1 MMLVTR
7 KVILVDK
14 EKIHPKVIHVNGYWG
29 YPEKPENIPCLSGV
43 WISKVNAVNL
53 DNVEYCDYAGDLPL
67 RASLCKV
74 YKGEAYLVP
83 RAPEGSELTGNV

>member
-1 MMLVTR
+1 MRLVTR
-7 KVILVDK
+7 KVILVGK
-14 EKIHPKVIHVNGYWG
+14 EKIHSKVIHANGYWR
-29 YPEKPENIPCLSGV
+29 YPEKPKNDPCLSGV
-43 WISKVNAVNL
+43 WIPKVNAVNP
-53 DNVEYCDYAGDLPL
+53 DNVVYCDYAGNLPP